1 MKKLMLGS
9 ALAMALATG
18 CGDPQPNNP
27 TPVDETKLAGV
38 INQNRTLR
46 SGQTYTLTEPTFV
59 ANAVL
64 TIEPGARILGNRG
77 SALVITS
84 TARIEA
90 SGTAQSPIV
99 FTSAQAEGQRAPGDW
114 GGVVLL
120 GRAPINV
127 VGGREFIEGFQA
139 SDDPQRSTEYGGI
152 DEAHNCGTLKYVR
165 IEFAGFELAPDNE
178 LNGLTLG
185 GCGTATTVDYVQS
198 HMGSDDGV
206 EIFGGTVNVKH
217 LIITGADDDSLDWDL
232 GYTGNMQYLIIQQ
245 HPNRGDNA
253 VEADSNGEAPNQ
265 LPVSRPTIW
274 NATLVGTTSPQNPV
288 GLFLREGTG
297 GFFHNFIIT
306 NFGTGAVD
314 VIDADSARLFPN
326 SLAIRNSIFFAN
338 GPVPQGGGAR
348 PDLPA
353 RTTASAPFNEN
364 TAFLDAAYANR
375 AGDPKLERALD
386 AASPNFRPQAD
397 SAALSVDSAGT
408 PPAAGGFFDTSA
420 RFVGAIGTTD
430 WTAGWTAYPAN

>member
-1 MKKLMLGS
+1 MKKFMLGS

-18 CGDPQPNNP
+18 CGEPTGPNPNP
-27 TPVDETKLAGV
+27 TDETKLGGV
-38 INQNRTLR
+38 INQDRTLR

-64 TIEPGARILGNRG
+64 TIESGVKIVGERG

-90 SGTAQSPIV
+90 SGTAQAPIV
-99 FTSAQAEGQRAPGDW
+99 FTSAQGEGQRAAGDW

-139 SDDPQRSTEYGGI
+139 SDDPQRSTEYGGA
-152 DEAHNCGTLKYVR
+152 DAAHNCGTLKYVR

-178 LNGLTLG
+178 LNGLTLA
-185 GCGTATTVDYVQS
+185 GCGTGTTVDYVQS
-198 HMGSDDGV
+198 HLGSDDGV

-217 LIITGADDDSLDWDL
+217 VLITGADDDSLDWDL
-232 GYTGNMQYLIIQQ
+232 GYTGNIQYLIIQQ

-253 VEADSNGEAPNQ
+253 IEADSNGEAPNQ
-265 LPVSRPTIW
+265 LPVSRPTLW
-274 NATLVGTTSPQNPV
+274 NATLVGTSSPQNPI

-306 NFGTGAVD
+306 HFGTGAVD
-314 VIDADSARLFPN
+314 VIDADTSRRFPN
-326 SLAIRNSIFFAN
+326 DLAIRNSIFFAN
-338 GPVPQGGGAR
+338 GAVPSGGGAR
-348 PDLPA
+348 PDLPN
-353 RTTASAPFNEN
+353 RPNSGHTFSENEQ
-364 TAFLDAAYANR
+364 FLAQAYANR
-375 AGDPKLERALD
+375 TGDPKLERALD
-386 AASPNFRPQAD
+386 AASPNFKPLAD
-397 SAALSVDSAGT
+397 SSALSVDSAGT
-408 PPAAGGFFDTSA
+408 PPGGFFDTSA
-420 RFVGAIGTTD
+420 RFVGAMGTTD

>member
-9 ALAMALATG
+9 ALALTLTTG
-18 CGDPQPNNP
+18 CPG
-27 TPVDETKLAGV
+27 PVDPEPTTPACEATLGAV
-38 INQNRTLR
+38 INQDCTLR
-46 SGQTYTLTEPTFV
+46 SGQTYTLTQPTFV

-64 TIEPGARILGNRG
+64 TLEPGARILGNRG
-77 SALVITS
+77 SALVITP
-84 TARIEA
+84 TGRIEA
-90 SGTAQSPIV
+90 NGTAQSPIV
-99 FTSAQAEGQRAPGDW
+99 FTSSQALGQRAPGDW
-114 GGVVLL
+114 GGLVLL

-127 VGGREFIEGFQA
+127 AGGKEFIEGFVA
-139 SDDPQRSTEYGGI
+139 SDDPQRSTEYGGT
-152 DEAHNCGTLKYVR
+152 DNAHNCGTLRYVR

-217 LIITGADDDSLDWDL
+217 LVITGADDDSLDWDL
-232 GYTGNMQYLIIQQ
+232 GYTGNIQYLIIQQ

-253 VEADSNGEAPNQ
+253 VEADSNGDAPSAQ
-265 LPVSRPTIW
+265 PRSRPTIW
-274 NATLVGTTSPQNPV
+274 NATLVGSTSPQNPI

-314 VIDADSARLFPN
+314 VIDADSSALFPN
-326 SLAIRNSIFFAN
+326 DLAIRNSIFFAN

-353 RTTASAPFNEN
+353 RTTAATPFNEN
-364 TAFLDAAYANR
+364 TEFLAATYANR
-375 AGDPKLERALD
+375 TGDPQLQQPLD
-386 AASPNFRPQAD
+386 AVAPNFRPLAG
-397 SAALSVDSAGT
+397 SAALTVDSAGT
-408 PPAAGGFFDTSA
+408 PPGGFFEASA
-420 RFVGAIGTTD
+420 RFVGAIGSTD
-430 WTAGWTAYPAN
+430 WTTGWTAYPAN